1 MNKLIVALFLWSKRT
16 TSFGLFSVADTL
28 AQRKHALLRRATTA
42 HALCIAFMALPTRLL
57 SLLCTIVLQYVPC
70 FVFCTSL
77 LYLCTFVC
85 FFCVCEFYRFESSD
99 QRSLLDTAYHVR
111 ATLNP
116 SYWRNCAMNSYQH
129 HTSPLASHATTAI
142 SVEYHQHRTMRG
154 ACPTPVSDRA
164 SPTSPENPPWT
175 HVGVRGSAG
184 GILTILHVAPPCNA
198 LCNQRDRS

>member
-1 MNKLIVALFLWSKRT
+1 
-16 TSFGLFSVADTL
+16 
-28 AQRKHALLRRATTA
+28 
-42 HALCIAFMALPTRLL
+42 MALPTRLL

-99 QRSLLDTAYHVR
+99 QRSLSDTAYHVR

-129 HTSPLASHATTAI
+129 HTSPLASHATVAI
-142 SVEYHQHRTMRG
+142 STEYHRHRAMR
-154 ACPTPVSDRA
+154 AVSPTPVSDSIAHFARETPVGSRGRA
-164 SPTSPENPPWT
+164 
-175 HVGVRGSAG
+175 GVYMDGPFC
-184 GILTILHVAPPCNA
+184 TVAPPSNKQTETVGVFEPQT
-198 LCNQRDRS
+198 LNY

>member
-1 MNKLIVALFLWSKRT
+1 MHCLHGFAHSLAF
-16 TSFGLFSVADTL
+16 FTL
-28 AQRKHALLRRATTA
+28 YYCFTVCT
-42 HALCIAFMALPTRLL
+42 
-57 SLLCTIVLQYVPC
+57 LLCFLYITFVP
-70 FVFCTSL
+70 
-77 LYLCTFVC
+77 LYFVC

-99 QRSLLDTAYHVR
+99 QRSLSDTAYHVR

>member
-1 MNKLIVALFLWSKRT
+1 MLCALPSWLCPLACFLYFVLLFYSMYPALFFVHHFY
-16 TSFGLFSVADTL
+16 SF
-28 AQRKHALLRRATTA
+28 
-42 HALCIAFMALPTRLL
+42 
-57 SLLCTIVLQYVPC
+57 VLNC
-70 FVFCTSL
+70 L
-77 LYLCTFVC
+77 C

-99 QRSLLDTAYHVR
+99 QRSLSDTAYHVR